1 MGISRLTT
9 INFHNELRRAG
20 AHSTHGWRRLLFLA
34 QRYLLGTV
42 GLVIMV
48 LFVWM
53 AISADLICRY
63 DPLSVDSAQR
73 LAAPSMLHWMGTDSF
88 GRDVWS
94 RIIHGARISL
104 AVGIGAT
111 ALGSSIGVIVGPAS
125 RFATC
130 CPTRWRR

>member
-1 MGISRLTT
+1 MTT
-9 INFHNELRRAG
+9 INFDSELRRAG
-20 AHSTHGWRRLLFLA
+20 AHSTHGWRRLVFLA

-73 LAAPSMLHWMGTDSF
+73 LAAPSMAHWVGTDSF

-94 RIIHGARISL
+94 RIVHGARISL
-104 AVGIGAT
+104 AE
-111 ALGSSIGVIVGPAS
+111 GV
-125 RFATC
+125 
-130 CPTRWRR
+130 W